1 MAITNVTW
9 SVYII
14 SCSDGSFYTGI
25 TTNVSRRF
33 QQHRQGQGAKYF
45 RSRQPSE
52 IVFIESGHCRSSATQ
67 REITIKKNETERQA
81 PFDCRASNPGRGAGK
96 IRFLACSQLR
106 RDRLRRNHQ
115 PGHLIRS
122 FLAQCCGFHAVHAKP
137 RVMQRLSD
145 INFGMTV
152 TAMLMQVKA

>member
-33 QQHRQGQGAKYF
+33 QQHQQGQGAKYF

-67 REITIKKNETERQA
+67 REITIKKMKRSDKLRLIAAHQIQGAA
-81 PFDCRASNPGRGAGK
+81 PAKFD
-96 IRFLACSQLR
+96 F
-106 RDRLRRNHQ
+106 
-115 PGHLIRS
+115 
-122 FLAQCCGFHAVHAKP
+122 
-137 RVMQRLSD
+137 
-145 INFGMTV
+145 
-152 TAMLMQVKA
+152 